1 MGEPTVELLRDADRP
16 DAWMLLVDGVPQSH
30 VDLGDPTYLAF
41 EYVRRLGHVID
52 TAAEPGMR
60 VDAVHLGG
68 GALTLARYVASTR
81 PRSRQRV
88 MELNGALTELV
99 RRELPLARAWAI
111 RVREIDARDGLAAL
125 PDASADLVIAD
136 VFAGARLPAHLATL
150 EYVRDAARVLRD
162 TGCYAANVGDG
173 PPLRFARAQAATVT
187 AVFPHVAVLA
197 EPGVLRGRRYGNL
210 VLVAARRP
218 LAEAE
223 LRRRCA
229 GDPVPAR
236 VLAGGQLRDW
246 VGGTRPVRDGDEVVS
261 PEPPPDV
268 FASRPR

>member
-162 TGCYAANVGDG
+162 TVCYAANVGDG
-173 PPLRFARAQAATVT
+173 PP
-187 AVFPHVAVLA
+187 
-197 EPGVLRGRRYGNL
+197 
-210 VLVAARRP
+210 
-218 LAEAE
+218 
-223 LRRRCA
+223 
-229 GDPVPAR
+229 
-236 VLAGGQLRDW
+236 
-246 VGGTRPVRDGDEVVS
+246 
-261 PEPPPDV
+261 
-268 FASRPR
+268 